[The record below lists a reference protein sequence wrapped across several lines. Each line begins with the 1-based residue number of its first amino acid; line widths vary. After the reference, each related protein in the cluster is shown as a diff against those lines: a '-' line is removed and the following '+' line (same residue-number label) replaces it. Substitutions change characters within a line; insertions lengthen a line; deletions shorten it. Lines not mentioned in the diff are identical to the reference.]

1 MLCPKREFRFQGLQL
16 VFGQLAIGGGAEHRH
31 IYLEI
36 GSFEI
41 FLADIEGFGYGLQG
55 ITLRVHDA
63 FLISG
68 DTLLGDSSVGSLYE
82 FIHAEPHHLSR
93 FPQSYRK

>member
-1 MLCPKREFRFQGLQL
+1 MPSMLPTFFVKSG
-16 VFGQLAIGGGAEHRH
+16 IGGGAEHRH

-55 ITLRVHDA
+55 IA
-63 FLISG
+63 
-68 DTLLGDSSVGSLYE
+68 
-82 FIHAEPHHLSR
+82 
-93 FPQSYRK
+93 